1 MTQKRTTDYSDMD
14 PARQR
19 QRHYDRKMLTEQ
31 VGMALAT
38 LAPGTMSLEARVRTF
53 VEEVDPALADYA
65 MDLTPQRIRAT
76 AAFLSAWADALEAKQ
91 AR

>member
-1 MTQKRTTDYSDMD
+1 MTQKRPTDYSDLD

-19 QRHYDRKMLTEQ
+19 HFDRKMLTEQ

-38 LAPGTMSLEARVRTF
+38 LAPGAMSIEARVRTF
-53 VEEVDPALADYA
+53 LDEVDPAFADFTVDLAPA
-65 MDLTPQRIRAT
+65 RLRAT
-76 AAFLSAWADALEAKQ
+76 AAFLNAWADALEAKA